1 MNFDEKKVFSA
12 VNAEELKPG
21 DKVICG
27 DSLLELKQR
36 VEKGAPVEDV
46 IEICGENYNARFH
59 CIQVLSGH
67 VFPGADSYSSLAY
80 LVERKENCINCG
92 SETCWGKEYSY
103 EEGRCINC
111 KHWKEKLERK
121 VIPFKHKL
129 QLIDCWYKK
138 KYPSCSSF
146 MMRTSLDNAK
156 LENPRIWLRWKES
169 PNDEAEVTGY
179 GGKNGGVFIIDKW
192 YSMADLLDTF
202 TFFDGSPCGV
212 EVMGVAE

>member
-1 MNFDEKKVFSA
+1 MNFDEKMVFSA
-12 VNAEELKPG
+12 VNAGELKPG
-21 DKVICG
+21 DKVYVS
-27 DSLLELKQR
+27 DSIQGLKDYVSKKHVGGLWR
-36 VEKGAPVEDV
+36 IKDILPEDV
-46 IEICGENYNARFH
+46 VHRF
-59 CIQVLSGH
+59 QVETHRGTEL
-67 VFPGADSYSSLAY
+67 FSLAY
-80 LVERKENCINCG
+80 LVERKENCTNCG

-111 KHWKEKLERK
+111 KHWREKLERK
-121 VIPFKHKL
+121 VIPFKHKQ

-146 MMRTSLDNAK
+146 MMRTLGNAK
-156 LENPRIWLRWKES
+156 LENPSIWLRWKEP

-212 EVMGVAE
+212 EVMEVIE